1 MATTETNNQIKTD
14 LILSV
19 QDIKL
24 ETETAEPVLVK
35 INSHEENKDEAQEK
49 KDLVFTEVSLDT
61 SQKINKNTKVPRR
74 ILHFSDGVLEEY
86 STDDGEEVED
96 VTDSTALLD
105 TKQMAW
111 IPYLWYLAWWM
122 GSRTLAG
129 CDFLGEKLAYFFGI
143 TSPKYQYELEE
154 YQKML
159 EEKEEEKKIEDI
171 ENVGW
176 KQMEEQLS
184 SIEVKPPGKNSLA
197 NEQSLVGPNVLSGDG
212 GDIQMTTRSATTGI
226 KSQLSDDTFLTT
238 YDTEPNMV
246 ENGSVT
252 STTND
257 LAQQSRDTSE
267 TSEVNIQPQDWERF

>member
-1 MATTETNNQIKTD
+1 MAT
-14 LILSV
+14 
-19 QDIKL
+19 
-24 ETETAEPVLVK
+24 A
-35 INSHEENKDEAQEK
+35 ENKDEAQEK
-49 KDLVFTEVSLDT
+49 REVGFTEVSLDT
-61 SQKINKNTKVPRR
+61 SQKAIKKTKVPKRV
-74 ILHFSDGVLEEY
+74 LHFSDGVLEEY

-159 EEKEEEKKIEDI
+159 EEKEEEKKIENT

-176 KQMEEQLS
+176 KQMEEQLN
-184 SIEVKPPGKNSLA
+184 SIEVKPPGKNSL
-197 NEQSLVGPNVLSGDG
+197 EDKQSLSTFVGSIPVDGPNVLSVDS
-212 GDIQMTTRSATTGI
+212 GDIQMTTRNTTTDI
-226 KSQLSDDTFLTT
+226 KSQLSDDTFLT
-238 YDTEPNMV
+238 YGTENNMI
-246 ENGSVT
+246 ESGSTT

-257 LAQQSRDTSE
+257 LVYQSRGTSE
-267 TSEVNIQPQDWERF
+267 TSKVDTQPQDWERF